1 LNGSGSAAQA
11 CENALKGFDGR
22 VVIVY
27 GDVMLN
33 SCPHTLPALIEAST
47 KNSKGLTLLSATLE
61 DATGFGRF
69 VKKGGAWRVVEEK
82 DCTPAQRKL
91 KQANPGIYALP
102 AKTLWPL
109 LHKLTPHNAQKELYL
124 TDIIEL
130 AAKAKMKVA
139 VEPVEATRSLMGIN
153 TREELSNMETEVQN
167 QLRKMHMLNGATLI
181 NPPSI
186 YFAMDTV
193 IGRDVTIGPAVMFGP
208 NVKIEDGVTVH
219 AYCHIT
225 GATLKRGAIV
235 GPFARVRPG
244 SSIGENAHIGN
255 FVEIKNSVIGDG
267 SKANHLSY
275 VGDATV
281 GAAVN
286 LGAGTIT
293 ANYNKKTGKKSKT
306 VIGDGA
312 STGSQTVLVAPVTL
326 GANAATGAGTVVRS
340 DVEDGAL
347 AVAKPHI
354 IIKGKYNT

>member
-1 LNGSGSAAQA
+1 
-11 CENALKGFDGR
+11 
-22 VVIVY
+22 
-27 GDVMLN
+27 
-33 SCPHTLPALIEAST
+33 
-47 KNSKGLTLLSATLE
+47 LLSATVA
-61 DATGFGRF
+61 DPTGFGRLF
-69 VKKGGAWRVVEEK
+69 KKGGKWVNVEEK

-91 KQANPGIYALP
+91 KQANPGIYTLP
-102 AKTLWPL
+102 AKALWPL
-109 LHKLTPHNAQKELYL
+109 LRKLTPHNAQKELYL

-130 AAKAKMKVA
+130 SAKAKIKVA
-139 VEPVEATRSLMGIN
+139 VEPVDATRSLMGIN
-153 TREELSNMETEVQN
+153 TREELSNMETEVQA

-186 YFAMDTV
+186 YFSMDTV
-193 IGRDVTIGPAVMFGP
+193 IGRDVTIGPAVVFGP
-208 NVKIEDGVTVH
+208 GVTIEDGVTVQ

-255 FVEIKNSVIGDG
+255 FVEVKNSSIGDG

-275 VGDATV
+275 VGDAAV
-281 GAAVN
+281 GAEVN

-312 STGSQTVLVAPVTL
+312 STGSQTVLVAPVKL
-326 GANAATGAGTVVRS
+326 GKKAATGAGTVVRS

-354 IIKGKYNT
+354 IIKDKYNK

>member
-1 LNGSGSAAQA
+1 
-11 CENALKGFDGR
+11 
-22 VVIVY
+22 
-27 GDVMLN
+27 
-33 SCPHTLPALIEAST
+33 
-47 KNSKGLTLLSATLE
+47 
-61 DATGFGRF
+61 
-69 VKKGGAWRVVEEK
+69 
-82 DCTPAQRKL
+82 
-91 KQANPGIYALP
+91 
-102 AKTLWPL
+102 
-109 LHKLTPHNAQKELYL
+109 
-124 TDIIEL
+124 
-130 AAKAKMKVA
+130 
-139 VEPVEATRSLMGIN
+139 
-153 TREELSNMETEVQN
+153 
-167 QLRKMHMLNGATLI
+167 
-181 NPPSI
+181 
-186 YFAMDTV
+186 
-193 IGRDVTIGPAVMFGP
+193 MFGP